1 MDEWK
6 FAVVLFVA
14 LSLTAVSAFAQ
25 HSYYVRTVRRLAGAH
40 NRPGCVLVSG
50 RAKSR
55 LRGAIAVLVLRTTDG
70 VIEAASVMEGSSV
83 LARFRDRPDWV
94 GLAARGTLP
103 RCSPRMA
110 AAVEDACGRVPG
122 GLRTARRR

>member
-1 MDEWK
+1 VDEWK

-25 HSYYVRTVRRLAGAH
+25 HSYYVRTVRRLARAH
-40 NRPGCVLVSG
+40 NRPGCVLLSG

-94 GLAARGTLP
+94 GLAATAYRPPAMTKPRWRGFGGGRACCR
-103 RCSPRMA
+103 RCW
-110 AAVEDACGRVPG
+110 
-122 GLRTARRR
+122 